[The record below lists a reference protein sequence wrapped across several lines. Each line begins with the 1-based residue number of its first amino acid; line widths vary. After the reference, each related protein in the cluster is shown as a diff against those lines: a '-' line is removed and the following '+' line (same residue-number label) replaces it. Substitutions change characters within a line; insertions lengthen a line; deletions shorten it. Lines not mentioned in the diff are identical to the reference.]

1 MQPAASGIDNTG
13 VKLLKGE
20 VLSGAL
26 APVNGEKF
34 WKKRAEE
41 VPVDEVCFEACHM
54 WIDR

>member
-41 VPVDEVCFEACHM
+41 VPVDEVCFGACHM